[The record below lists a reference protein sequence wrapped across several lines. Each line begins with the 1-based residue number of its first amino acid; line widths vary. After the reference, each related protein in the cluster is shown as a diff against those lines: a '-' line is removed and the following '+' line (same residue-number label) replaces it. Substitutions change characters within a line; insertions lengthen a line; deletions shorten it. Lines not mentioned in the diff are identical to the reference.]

1 MNHVQRGELKEKVVA
16 EIPAIPPT
24 STHRAREQQQVSN
37 KLADVHLENHT

>member
-16 EIPAIPPT
+16 EIPAMPPPPHT
-24 STHRAREQQQVSN
+24 AGEQQQISN